1 MSAEAMSE
9 MLRVV
14 LICTGLAGLFILVI
28 VAFGCGVWTL
38 LDQRRRLRVT
48 REDAA
53 AKAAVSE
60 AYLIVEREYARYLRE
75 RNSGAR

>member
-1 MSAEAMSE
+1 MEQA
-9 MLRVV
+9 LRTTLVYGGLVALLILVVVV
-14 LICTGLAGLFILVI
+14 LV
-28 VAFGCGVWTL
+28 CGVWMM
-38 LDQRRRLRVT
+38 LDHRRLRVT